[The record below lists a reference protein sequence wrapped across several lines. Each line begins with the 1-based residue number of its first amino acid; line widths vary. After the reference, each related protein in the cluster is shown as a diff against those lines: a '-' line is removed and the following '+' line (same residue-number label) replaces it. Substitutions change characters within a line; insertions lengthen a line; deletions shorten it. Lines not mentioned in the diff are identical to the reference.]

1 MTHSEV
7 PVWLA
12 AKGESL
18 VAENPIAGTKK
29 DFFVALPDT
38 QYFVGAPHYV
48 MVRPVRK
55 V

>member
-18 VAENPIAGTKK
+18 VAEGTIKGTKK
-29 DFFVALPDT
+29 DLFIAFPDT
-38 QYFVGAPHYV
+38 QYSVGAPHYV